1 MALTPVDLA
10 RSPSWIIANGLRA
23 VISAYRCSTSVFTN
37 NLSLPRRATLKNERG
52 EHESKSLFAQR

>member
-23 VISAYRCSTSVFTN
+23 VISAYRCSTNVFT